1 MAVTDPQ
8 QISLVPNVVNFA
20 LYQGDTLTFTVTVK
34 NSNGSAYPITGT
46 TASMKIKRLSGAE
59 VLSLTVGF
67 GITYTN
73 AAGGIMTIAIT
84 AAQSAALPTE
94 KALAYDLQLEQSSG
108 TIITTL
114 VRGTITVTPQITS

>member
-1 MAVTDPQ
+1 MSVVDPQ
-8 QISLVPNVVNFA
+8 ILNLVPNVVDFQT
-20 LYQGDTLTFTVTVK
+20 YQGDTLTFTVTVK
-34 NSNGSAYPITGT
+34 NSNGSAYPITGSSS
-46 TASMKIKRLSGAE
+46 SMKIKRLSGAE
-59 VLSLTVGF
+59 VLSLTVGS

-73 AAGGIMTIAIT
+73 AAGGIMTVTIT

-94 KALAYDLQLEQSSG
+94 KVLAYDLQLEQSSG

>member
-46 TASMKIKRLSGAE
+46 NSTMKIKRLSGAE
-59 VLSLTVGF
+59 VLSLTVGS

>member
-8 QISLVPNVVNFA
+8 IVTLVPNAVNFE
-20 LYQGDTLTFTVTVK
+20 LYQGDTFTFQVAMK
-34 NSNGSAYPITGT
+34 NVDGSAYPISGT

-59 VLSLTVGF
+59 VLSLANGS

-73 AAGGIMTIAIT
+73 AAGGIMSVTVT

-94 KALAYDLQLEQSSG
+94 KVLVYDLQLEQPGS
-108 TIITTL
+108 IITTL
-114 VRGTITVTPQITS
+114 VRGNITVTPQITS

>member
-1 MAVTDPQ
+1 MSVTDPQ

-34 NSNGSAYPITGT
+34 NSNGSAYPLTGSNST
-46 TASMKIKRLSGAE
+46 MKIKRLSGTE
-59 VLSLTVGF
+59 VISLTVGS

-73 AAGGIMTIAIT
+73 AAGGIMSVTIT
-84 AAQSAALPTE
+84 ATQSAALPTE

-108 TIITTL
+108 TIINTL